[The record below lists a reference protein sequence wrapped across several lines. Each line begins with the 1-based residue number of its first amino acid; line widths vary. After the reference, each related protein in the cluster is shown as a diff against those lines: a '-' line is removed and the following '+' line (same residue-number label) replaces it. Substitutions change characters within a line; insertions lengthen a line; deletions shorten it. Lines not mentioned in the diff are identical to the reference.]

1 MLLHAFVANEVDTS
15 KCKGFRDL
23 AFQVGGPSG
32 NLLHLE
38 GTQENGFMFGEHA
51 IQNEQIIITLVL
63 VGPISKYNTIDGQIH
78 EAKPDFTKIAA
89 DVASMPAEIEQSRKA
104 LTDIAGGDHAG
115 AQVLATFTHAWWQ
128 HVGNI
133 PVRLGDRLALE
144 VTETMHTI
152 KEVEYKYQY

>member
-89 DVASMPAEIEQSRKA
+89 DVASMPAEIEQSRMA
-104 LTDIAGGDHAG
+104 LTEIAGCDHEA
-115 AQVLATFTHAWWQ
+115 AKEVATFTAAWWQ
-128 HVGNI
+128 HVGDI
-133 PVRLGDRLALE
+133 PVLFGDRLALE
-144 VTETMHTI
+144 VAEAMHTI
-152 KEVEYKYQY
+152 KEVEYQYQY